1 MLSGTVEVLVD
12 GEMVRGLGAGDF
24 FGELA
29 ALEWEAGFAYPRLA
43 TVVATDSLRLAVFPG
58 GALNELGVEFPAV
71 GAEIRAAAEARVQRY

>member
-1 MLSGTVEVLVD
+1 MLVD
-12 GEMVRGLGAGDF
+12 GEIVRDLGAGDF

-43 TVVATDSLRLAVFPG
+43 SVVATGSLRLAVFPA
-58 GALNELGVEFPAV
+58 GALNELVTGFPAV